1 MTKVKKETNLQQP
14 LAIDLMLAT
23 LIGADRFEF
32 SGRTYSQGLKTFVD
46 TQTAEKL
53 EVLQNEAGA
62 ALFEIEPF

>member
-1 MTKVKKETNLQQP
+1 MTKAKKETNVQQP
-14 LAIDLMLAT
+14 LSINLMLAT
-23 LIGADRFEF
+23 LVGSDHFEF
-32 SGRTYSQGLKTFVD
+32 SGITYSHGLKTFVD